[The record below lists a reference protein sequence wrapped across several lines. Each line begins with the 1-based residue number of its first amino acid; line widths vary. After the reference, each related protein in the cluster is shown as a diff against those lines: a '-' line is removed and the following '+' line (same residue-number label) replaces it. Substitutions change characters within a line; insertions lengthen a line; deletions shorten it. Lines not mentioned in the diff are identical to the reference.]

1 VAKAKRNGSNAYLDY
16 QRREDFLI
24 ERIDSRA
31 EKGNLDEERTQ
42 PVRIEKDG
50 ARVWEF

>member
-1 VAKAKRNGSNAYLDY
+1 MAKSKRHGSNAYLDY

-24 ERIDSRA
+24 KRIDSRA
-31 EKGNLDEERTQ
+31 EKGKLDEERTQ